1 MRQRAQEGPDAAA
14 ETPSLAPYAD
24 LLKFGFFNATTWMIG
39 LGTPLV
45 LLAGQLGASS
55 FEVGLA
61 YAFVFLLLPVQILAT
76 STLPRFGYK
85 RQILFGW
92 ASRGVFL
99 LVPLGLALLAPA
111 RPERWMVQALIAST
125 FFFSLF
131 RALGSCGVMPLV
143 YATLPERVRGR
154 YFSTDQAVTGI
165 SGILT
170 LLFCA
175 ALFRFLPIYQAF
187 AWQYLYAI
195 LGVFLTLYFLGRVKD
210 PPKPRETSLRDIL
223 AETPALCLRRSPFR
237 QYLLFMMAFALMGT
251 ALVPLMAYYLKTEA
265 RLGSDRIMLYTAIQY
280 AGAIIGTLI
289 MRNRVDRIGVKPV
302 FRLSLLLGASLS
314 TYWFFLVTGNGALA
328 AGLPFAY
335 FLFGVSASQWLTAHL
350 KYMPRVCDDSRQALH
365 VSVHSSVIGLI
376 GGLAPILWGYL
387 VRMPG
392 SQPGIQREVFAY
404 YFLIL
409 LVIQLVL
416 FFYVPRLTS
425 RHRERPA
432 LPFGNAVL
440 RPFRYMGG
448 LVNSIPH
455 DDKPAKK
462 R

>member
-1 MRQRAQEGPDAAA
+1 
-14 ETPSLAPYAD
+14 
-24 LLKFGFFNATTWMIG
+24 
-39 LGTPLV
+39 
-45 LLAGQLGASS
+45 
-55 FEVGLA
+55 
-61 YAFVFLLLPVQILAT
+61 
-76 STLPRFGYK
+76 
-85 RQILFGW
+85 
-92 ASRGVFL
+92 
-99 LVPLGLALLAPA
+99 
-111 RPERWMVQALIAST
+111 
-125 FFFSLF
+125 
-131 RALGSCGVMPLV
+131 MPLV
-143 YATLPERVRGR
+143 YATLPERMRGK

-210 PPKPRETSLRDIL
+210 PPKPRATSLRDIL

-335 FLFGVSASQWLTAHL
+335 FLFGISVSQWLTAHL

-409 LVIQLVL
+409 LVIQLAL

-440 RPFRYMGG
+440 RPFRYMGS

-455 DDKPAKK
+455 NDDKPAEK